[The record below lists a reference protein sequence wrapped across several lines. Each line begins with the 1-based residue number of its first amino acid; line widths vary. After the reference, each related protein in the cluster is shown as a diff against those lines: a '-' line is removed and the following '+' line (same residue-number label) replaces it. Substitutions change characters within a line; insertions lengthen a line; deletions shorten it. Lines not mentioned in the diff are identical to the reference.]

1 MVEGAHYV
9 EFTLLKQGR
18 YGAYVG
24 VAGAGFDAPGRRRQ
38 VHNCGRGWVLYT
50 GNGALWHADRPSD
63 WEGMPRAHEVKVGD
77 VVGLLLDLEQRTLSV
92 YLNGSRCGMMVA
104 PGMKNTDGDVVG
116 ELRAPLVWAVDLA
129 YGSSVR
135 IERKP
140 LASSRILTAAATSAP
155 PRGALAAQPL
165 SQPRGALLYVG
176 AGVWI

>member
-1 MVEGAHYV
+1 MA
-9 EFTLLKQGR
+9 R
-18 YGAYVG
+18 I
-24 VAGAGFDAPGRRRQ
+24 
-38 VHNCGRGWVLYT
+38 
-50 GNGALWHADRPSD
+50 
-63 WEGMPRAHEVKVGD
+63 
-77 VVGLLLDLEQRTLSV
+77 GLLLDLGNQSITV
-92 YLNGSRCGMMVA
+92 Y
-104 PGMKNTDGDVVG
+104 KNDARLGVMAHDLP
-116 ELRAPLVWAVDLA
+116 EPPLVWAVDLA